1 MEFAFPGDVRPRRS
15 SPVHRLGL
23 LCGWGAPQLNSE
35 LPYGRVSQSCGAAAV
50 GVAECSISRAAVAP
64 AVLVRVL
71 SVRLAP
77 LAFVFRSCSC
87 VTSVAAFRVRPCVC
101 PALLIAAY
109 RLRPSRPLSRHE

>member
-35 LPYGRVSQSCGAAAV
+35 LPYGRVSQGCGAAAV
-50 GVAECSISRAAVAP
+50 GVVECSISRAAVAP

-77 LAFVFRSCSC
+77 LAFVSRSCSC
-87 VTSVAAFRVRPCVC
+87 VASASVFRVRSCVC
-101 PALLIAAY
+101 PALFLAAY
-109 RLRPSRPLSRHE
+109 RLRPVSP